1 MKNAARPLLL
11 ALALATLPTL
21 ALADGLQAL
30 EAFLRQV
37 QSGQARFTQTVT
49 APERDGQPARVT
61 RSSGDFAFERPGK
74 FRFDYRK
81 PFPQQ
86 IVGDG
91 KTLWVYDEDLNQATS
106 RNQQQALDE
115 TPAAILSSARTRAEL
130 EKTFQLQNAPEAD
143 GLQWVIATPKTSDG
157 ALRSVRIGFK
167 DNTLAALDIEDN
179 FAQHSALRFEN
190 FAVNPTIPPAT
201 FRFTPPKD
209 ADVIQDQQP

>member
-30 EAFLRQV
+30 EAFWRQV

-190 FAVNPTIPPAT
+190 FTVNPTIPPAT